1 MVSCFLFSFCLV
13 NFLYKFHY
21 SYMSFYLY
29 RAVLLTLI
37 FLFLCS
43 VNLLLLYSSLYSL
56 LHSGKV
62 LDNSASIHF
71 HQCCYINILCECGT
85 ISYVYYQYIH
95 TQMQVKLGRVL
106 FMSVFL
112 CVVSL
117 SVSIQITVYTFWCHV
132 VSRKWN
138 RKQILVWR
146 DSIDSRQDEWNQLGG
161 ILCKTWI
168 VDIREERLCI
178 AWGTWVIFRACGDRV
193 SEIWQAASILSNYS
207 SC

>member
-1 MVSCFLFSFCLV
+1 MPFTVVPTGLATALDVNLSNESLVFISVTFATMVSCFLFSFCLV

-37 FLFLCS
+37 FLFLYS

-71 HQCCYINILCECGT
+71 HQCCYINVLRECGT
-85 ISYVYYQYIH
+85 ISYVYYQYIN
-95 TQMQVKLGRVL
+95 TQMQVKLGHVL

-117 SVSIQITVYTFWCHV
+117 SVSIQITVYTFWYHV
-132 VSRKWN
+132 VSRN
-138 RKQILVWR
+138 
-146 DSIDSRQDEWNQLGG
+146 
-161 ILCKTWI
+161 
-168 VDIREERLCI
+168 
-178 AWGTWVIFRACGDRV
+178 
-193 SEIWQAASILSNYS
+193 EIENKY
-207 SC
+207 